1 MSKNKEIMD
10 TREVSEFLK
19 LHPFTV
25 NKLAREGKIPAF
37 KIGADWRFH
46 RKYIEQW
53 IKQKVAYNEQ
63 GKERRKPNGATPNRS
78 RKSNPSSIELFSSE
92 VVSDIVSR
100 MNEDK

>member
-1 MSKNKEIMD
+1 MD
-10 TREVSEFLK
+10 TKEVSEFLK

-46 RKYIEQW
+46 RKYIETW
-53 IKQKVAYNEQ
+53 IKEKVAYNEQ
-63 GKERRKPNGATPNRS
+63 RKDRRKISNTASNRN
-78 RKSNPSSIELFSSE
+78 RKSNSPSMELFNSE

-100 MNEDK
+100 INEDK